1 MFAHLRYPFAEKTSN
16 FCIFFEFFD
25 VATHGSHGDLHVFM
39 SCFSDSS
46 TYKAKHLSQEPTG
59 DLEGLDVS
67 VGGGVNAWLLQ
78 WRGGN
83 GHYCHCTLGGF
94 LRVDTCDMSL
104 SESYHLMKS
113 DVFPNHD
120 VLLDQDIER
129 QTKKKTEHPTIK
141 PPVPLAPGDSNCNF
155 PSFRCYQKHTHR
167 SISPNAWSWERCD
180 VCKNPG
186 SVRCLDSKLWGD
198 FWRWNLPSISGAF
211 GNPSRPRIPAC
222 SSWSWAGLGFWDFRR
237 DEKPLLCCIFQHGK
251 TLAFSNFEMAFNGCS
266 PAHVL
271 KDHDVRKVLQVL
283 AVDFP
288 PIPIWETVAGHSPG
302 RFWCASRAAFWKPK
316 TRPRKQLPA
325 MPIAIQFIATLPL
338 EHLGNPANNSDDS
351 KMKIENTS
359 LGSG

>member
-155 PSFRCYQKHTHR
+155 PSFRCYQKTHASVDFAKRLEFGEMRRLQEPWQR
-167 SISPNAWSWERCD
+167 S
-180 VCKNPG
+180 V
-186 SVRCLDSKLWGD
+186 LDSRLWGD
-198 FWRWNLPSISGAF
+198 FWRWNLPSISPCLWKSIKTNNSCMF
-211 GNPSRPRIPAC
+211 LLK
-222 SSWSWAGLGFWDFRR
+222 LGQGWTIFV
-237 DEKPLLCCIFQHGK
+237 ETKCLLLCCIFQHGK

-266 PAHVL
+266 AAQVL
-271 KDHDVRKVLQVL
+271 KDQEVLKVL
-283 AVDFP
+283 FY
-288 PIPIWETVAGHSPG
+288 
-302 RFWCASRAAFWKPK
+302 RFW
-316 TRPRKQLPA
+316 L
-325 MPIAIQFIATLPL
+325 
-338 EHLGNPANNSDDS
+338 
-351 KMKIENTS
+351 
-359 LGSG
+359 